1 MWLNPHS
8 QWRERYADWPAL
20 KKLEYM
26 DELMQELA
34 GHPPRRVSRRK
45 LAPLPSLKKTLRQ
58 HYDRKRAHY
67 GYEYPNFYD
76 RDLRRLFTEAAAA
89 PKGSPP
95 ATRFLGRIRKDVC
108 RRVSRWTGEYRYT
121 IDRVFE
127 DVITRCRELN
137 LRLVK
142 PPEEATLEFTILLTV
157 QTMNYLHSGRHRVA
171 L

>member
-1 MWLNPHS
+1 MNEIAGTRPKN
-8 QWRERYADWPAL
+8 RVRKKIER
-20 KKLEYM
+20 
-26 DELMQELA
+26 
-34 GHPPRRVSRRK
+34 
-45 LAPLPSLKKTLRQ
+45 LPEIRITLRE

-76 RDLRRLFTEAAAA
+76 RDLRRLFVQAADAG
-89 PKGSPP
+89 KGSPP
-95 ATRFLGRIRKDVC
+95 ATRFLGKIRKDVC

-127 DVITRCRELN
+127 DMITRCRELN
-137 LRLVK
+137 LRLAK
-142 PPEEATLEFTILLTV
+142 PEDEARLEFTILLTV

>member
-76 RDLRRLFTEAAAA
+76 RDLRRLFAEAADGAQGQPAGDALPRPASARTSAA
-89 PKGSPP
+89 ASRAGP
-95 ATRFLGRIRKDVC
+95 ASTATPSTAS
-108 RRVSRWTGEYRYT
+108 SRT
-121 IDRVFE
+121 
-127 DVITRCRELN
+127 
-137 LRLVK
+137 
-142 PPEEATLEFTILLTV
+142 
-157 QTMNYLHSGRHRVA
+157 
-171 L
+171 